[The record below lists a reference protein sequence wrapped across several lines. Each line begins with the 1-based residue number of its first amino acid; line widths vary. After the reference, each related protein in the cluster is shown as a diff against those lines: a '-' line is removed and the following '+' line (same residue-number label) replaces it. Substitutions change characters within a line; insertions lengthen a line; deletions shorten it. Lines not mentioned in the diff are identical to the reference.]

1 MAKLYALL
9 VGINEYQAVT
19 PLHGCV
25 ADITAVE
32 ALLRERVAADTLD
45 LLRLVDGE
53 ATRARIIDGFRSH
66 LSRATAGDTALFY
79 YCGHG
84 SEEACPEEW
93 GRVEPSGRNQ
103 TLVPVD
109 ARVNDTF
116 DLADKELNA
125 LIGGVASGGAHVVAM
140 FDSCHSGGVT
150 RDVVDPNDPRAGVER
165 MTPSSKGR
173 RRTLVDYL
181 DEARALYDPDRVA
194 THGIPAPRHV
204 AVAACQ
210 HNETA
215 KEFPTQ
221 PPRRGAFTSA
231 FEEAIRALGP
241 SATYLDLVTA
251 LRMKVRDRARDQLPN
266 LEVAGGARGT
276 ETFLGGHAGR
286 SDLTVDADAAGRWWL
301 SAGAIDGIPAPES
314 GAIVEVAI
322 YPRGAFDLPGVA
334 AVPIARA
341 TVDAVLDDRARLQL
355 TIGGATL
362 DVTRPY
368 LGAITRLGNPA
379 LHVVVEGPAGDATD
393 RLRAAMAERA
403 VLFRVVP
410 ARTST
415 PTVTVRVHDDNAELL
430 GEDGAPLPGL
440 RYTPLDRA
448 VDSLVED
455 CAHLAEWYGLRD
467 RTPAGSRFNDAVAI
481 ELIPVAV
488 GEKRPPDDRAPHQ
501 ATAGALALAYDG
513 GEPPRVQFRLRN
525 TTDTRLYVALLDLD
539 DAFGCSTLFADWIP
553 PRTVAYAS
561 GGRAFKLKVLDWRD
575 ASVRKMSDWFKLF
588 ASTSQ
593 FDAERLQL
601 AALIGPSAVRT
612 RAAEPVDDEDEDDS
626 TWGTSRLKVEVTR

>member
-45 LLRLVDGE
+45 LVRLVDGE

-66 LSRATAGDTALFY
+66 LARATAGDTALFY

-93 GRVEPSGRNQ
+93 RRVEPSGRNQ

-109 ARVNDTF
+109 ARLNDTF

-173 RRTLVDYL
+173 RRTLADYL
-181 DEARALYDPDRVA
+181 DEARTLYDPDRVA
-194 THGIPAPRHV
+194 THGIPAPKHV

-251 LRMKVRDRARDQLPN
+251 LRMKVRDRTSDQLPN

-276 ETFLGGHAGR
+276 DTFLGGHAGR

-322 YPRGAFDLPGVA
+322 YPRGAFDLPGVPA
-334 AVPIARA
+334 APVARA

-368 LGAITRLGNPA
+368 LGAITKLGNPA

-393 RLRAAMAERA
+393 RLRAALAERA
-403 VLFRVVP
+403 VLYRVVD
-410 ARTST
+410 RRGST
-415 PTVTVRVHDDNAELL
+415 PTITVRVHDDVAELL
-430 GEDGAPLPGL
+430 GEDGVAIPAL
-440 RYTPLDRA
+440 RYTPIDRA
-448 VDSLVED
+448 VDSLAQD
-455 CAHLAEWYGLRD
+455 CTHLAQWYGTRD

-481 ELIPVAV
+481 ELVPVAA
-488 GEKRPPDDRAPHQ
+488 GEKRAPDDRAPHQ
-501 ATAGALALAYDG
+501 PTDHTLTLSYDA

-525 TTDTRLYVALLDLD
+525 TTDTRLYVVLLDLD
-539 DAFGCSTLFADWIP
+539 DAFCCSTLFADWIP
-553 PRTVAYAS
+553 PRAMAYAS
-561 GGRAFKLKVLDWRD
+561 GGRAFKLKVMDWRD
-575 ASVRKMSDWFKLF
+575 ASVRRATDWFKLF

-593 FDAERLQL
+593 FDADHLQL
-601 AALIGPSAVRT
+601 AALIGPSAART
-612 RAAEPVDDEDEDDS
+612 RAAEPEDDEDDDDS
-626 TWGTSRLKVEVTR
+626 TWGTSRLKVEVMR